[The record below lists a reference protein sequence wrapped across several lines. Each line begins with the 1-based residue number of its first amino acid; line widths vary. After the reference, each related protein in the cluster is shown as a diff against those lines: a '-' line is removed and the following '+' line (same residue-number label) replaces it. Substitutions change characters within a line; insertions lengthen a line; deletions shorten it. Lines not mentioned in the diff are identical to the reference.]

1 MGFSDWAKEQLHAA
15 LPKCYLVANSDLCS
29 SSSGLRYRRSA
40 SFSDAAKVTRLKPV
54 PWDSLVCGTLE
65 ADGAFLKLED
75 GYYLPVFTQ
84 SGIRVLHEIER
95 EEPAAKAKPKT
106 KKTKAE
112 ATEEE
117 SLVFSGPGA
126 FYEVMSE
133 RVAFRSGPSLGA
145 KALGQLRKGEEVE
158 LFGWDESGLWRECVD
173 HRLARSGFVL
183 LDHPELGPLLRPKGE
198 PLCIR
203 PLSVLAVAAQEGRYE
218 DLERFLAKEQEV
230 DFQDPRGPAVVLALA
245 KGQLR
250 CCLRLL
256 RAGAR
261 EGSSPELAM
270 LRRCGPEELEE
281 LQQKSEEELKLWI
294 QGALKQTAPTAPVQF
309 AQSPSEEKPGEGEGE
324 LKATSPEREPE
335 SVKEVKEK
343 GELYEVVYDSVWI
356 RREPDAKAARV
367 SKRIKGQRL
376 QILEFDETGFWG
388 RTVFKTSEGMDEGWM
403 LLAHGE
409 FGELLRPVHDD
420 GQGFVVRPQ

>member
-1 MGFSDWAKEQLHAA
+1 MNRGGGLLLLLLLFLH
-15 LPKCYLVANSDLCS
+15 
-29 SSSGLRYRRSA
+29 
-40 SFSDAAKVTRLKPV
+40 
-54 PWDSLVCGTLE
+54 VC
-65 ADGAFLKLED
+65 ED

-218 DLERFLAKEQEV
+218 DLERFLAKARTEEQ
-230 DFQDPRGPAVVLALA
+230 
-245 KGQLR
+245 K
-250 CCLRLL
+250 
-256 RAGAR
+256 
-261 EGSSPELAM
+261 SPEN
-270 LRRCGPEELEE
+270 LR
-281 LQQKSEEELKLWI
+281 QV
-294 QGALKQTAPTAPVQF
+294 T
-309 AQSPSEEKPGEGEGE
+309 
-324 LKATSPEREPE
+324 TSFGCYIYIYINANIN
-335 SVKEVKEK
+335 KYIYIDIYKNIDIFI
-343 GELYEVVYDSVWI
+343 YIYI
-356 RREPDAKAARV
+356 Y
-367 SKRIKGQRL
+367 
-376 QILEFDETGFWG
+376 ILI
-388 RTVFKTSEGMDEGWM
+388 
-403 LLAHGE
+403 
-409 FGELLRPVHDD
+409 
-420 GQGFVVRPQ
+420 

>member
-1 MGFSDWAKEQLHAA
+1 MGFSDWAKERLHAA
-15 LPKCYLVANSDLCS
+15 LPKCYVVANSDLCS
-29 SSSGLRYRRSA
+29 SSSGLRYRRSF
-40 SFSDAAKVTRLKPV
+40 FSDAAKVTRLKPV

-65 ADGAFLKLED
+65 ADGTFLKLED

-95 EEPAAKAKPKT
+95 EEPAKTREMRKAKKEP
-106 KKTKAE
+106 E
-112 ATEEE
+112 DE
-117 SLVFSGPGA
+117 SLGLVFSGPGA

-133 RVAFRSGPSLGA
+133 RVAFRSGPSFGA

-183 LDHPELGPLLRPKGE
+183 LDHPEFGPLLRPKGE

-203 PLSVLAVAAQEGRYE
+203 PLNVLAVAAQEGRYE
-218 DLERFLAKEQEV
+218 DLERFLAAKEQEI

-261 EGSSPELAM
+261 EGSSPELAV
-270 LRRCGPEELEE
+270 LRRCGPEELQE

-294 QGALKQTAPTAPVQF
+294 QGALKQTGQAPSLGPGDAERPREEGGGEVETAP
-309 AQSPSEEKPGEGEGE
+309 GE
-324 LKATSPEREPE
+324 AAP
-335 SVKEVKEK
+335 